1 MHLIFITSWSLSTRA
16 TNLVSVLCPKSWEK
30 GILIIHNIYSWNWA
44 SFSITLPWMSN
55 WKLSNGS
62 EMTESRIFLSM
73 GYSWAFNKEDTT
85 RHQQGNIYHFLDS
98 YQIENILWNI
108 QYNVQHT
115 KSARGKLIVPLLWD
129 GGHTNLMNKLNKL
142 KEIIFCQI
150 RLVNESPSKPSLGI
164 IRACNICTLS
174 SQR

>member
-30 GILIIHNIYSWNWA
+30 GILIIHLICSWNWT
-44 SFSITLPWMSN
+44 SFSTTLPWMSS

-62 EMTESRIFLSM
+62 KMTETRMFFKDGVQLN
-73 GYSWAFNKEDTT
+73 FEEEDITH
-85 RHQQGNIYHFLDS
+85 HQQGNLYHFLDS

-108 QYNVQHT
+108 QYNVQRT

-129 GGHTNLMNKLNKL
+129 GGHTNMINKLNKL
-142 KEIIFCQI
+142 KLF
-150 RLVNESPSKPSLGI
+150 SAKSD
-164 IRACNICTLS
+164 
-174 SQR
+174 